1 MGLLIALFFII
12 FQNQAFSHDIKW
24 EHLTC
29 TTGQTESY
37 ITLKI
42 DWKELRRFRILNGAD
57 YFDARQENNAVHFE
71 LKTNSQKLIKLS
83 PEEGFSYFDE
93 DNLSIVVGKTNE
105 EYKDLLNLEIFLRPE
120 NILTGKIY
128 LMNEENK
135 MTAEDLECRSRK
147 PFL

>member
-1 MGLLIALFFII
+1 MSLLIALFFII

-29 TTGQTESY
+29 TTGQTGSY
-37 ITLKI
+37 ITLKL
-42 DWKELRRFRILNGAD
+42 DWKKLRTFRILNGAD

-105 EYKDLLNLEIFLRPE
+105 EYKDLLNLEIFLHSQ

-135 MTAEDLECRSRK
+135 MTAEDLECRK
-147 PFL
+147 

>member
-12 FQNQAFSHDIKW
+12 FQNQAFSHDIEWK
-24 EHLTC
+24 HLTC
-29 TTGQTESY
+29 TNGQRGSY
-37 ITLKI
+37 VTLKI
-42 DWKELRRFRILNGAD
+42 DWKKLRTFRILNGAD

-93 DNLSIVVGKTNE
+93 DNLSIIVGKTNE
-105 EYKDLLNLEIFLRPE
+105 EYKDLLNLEIFLRPQ
-120 NILTGKIY
+120 NILMGKIY

-135 MTAEDLECRSRK
+135 MTSEDLECRK
-147 PFL
+147 